1 VTQGTKGQDRRVGR
15 ISYRAAWIA
24 LPLGLLNVALASLAL
39 LFAGLNGYSLIL
51 LLEDYILPGA
61 ILAVSVSVVGALVAS
76 HRPRNPLG
84 WIFLAVGFFQ
94 GLVQFAWTYA
104 EYALITEPDSLP
116 GGPLMSWL
124 GGVAWIP
131 SVSLFLTFALLLF
144 PDGRLPSPRWRPVAW
159 LSVVPLAIFVVDMAW
174 LWPYRGRTL
183 IERPGQVVP
192 DGLIGVL
199 LNMLFPLMVLCGL
212 ACVISLMV
220 RFWYSHGVER
230 QQIKWFAYAAA
241 IFLTANVGLEY
252 LYFGPIMFLMVLP
265 IVPVVPVALGV
276 AILRYRLYDIDVIIN
291 RTLVYGSLTAT
302 LALIYFGGVV
312 GLQYVF
318 RALTAQGSTLAVVA
332 STLAIAAL
340 FNPLRRR
347 VQGFVDRRFY
357 RRKYDAAKTLAAFNT
372 RLREEADLDAL
383 RDDVVEVVRAT
394 MQPAH
399 VSLWLREPN
408 RDTGRRA

>member
-39 LFAGLNGYSLIL
+39 LFAGLNDYSLIV

-84 WIFLAVGFFQ
+84 WIFLTVGFFQ

-104 EYALITEPDSLP
+104 EYVLITEPDALP
-116 GGPLMSWL
+116 GGPLMSWV

-159 LSVVPLAIFVVDMAW
+159 LSVVPLAIFVVDLAW
-174 LWPYRGRTL
+174 LWPYRGSTL

-220 RFWYSHGVER
+220 RFWYSQGVER
-230 QQIKWFAYAAA
+230 QQIKWFAFAAA
-241 IFLTANVGLEY
+241 VFLTANVGLEY

-276 AILRYRLYDIDVIIN
+276 AILRYRLYDIDIIIN
-291 RTLVYGSLTAT
+291 RTLVYGTLTAP
-302 LALIYFGGVV
+302 
-312 GLQYVF
+312 
-318 RALTAQGSTLAVVA
+318 R
-332 STLAIAAL
+332 
-340 FNPLRRR
+340 
-347 VQGFVDRRFY
+347 
-357 RRKYDAAKTLAAFNT
+357 
-372 RLREEADLDAL
+372 
-383 RDDVVEVVRAT
+383 
-394 MQPAH
+394 
-399 VSLWLREPN
+399 
-408 RDTGRRA
+408 